1 MTSKKGYELNI
12 GIDWA
17 TSKHDVCIEFPD
29 GKRSFDIIK
38 APPEYIDEWITSLH
52 QKYHGQIAVA
62 VELCKGPIVYA
73 LQKYDFVTIFPINP
87 AMLAR
92 YRTAFSPSGAKDDPT
107 DAELALDIMLRYPEK
122 IKPLHTQSVE
132 IRKLAFL
139 VEQRRRLVDDKKRYS
154 NRIINTLK
162 QYYPQVLEWFSHRD
176 TQLFSDFLIRWPSLT
191 KIKRTRESTVRA
203 FFNKRGENA
212 VSLLEQRI
220 LSINNAIPLTED
232 EAVVQSHER
241 LITALAQQLQTVI
254 VAIKSFDSAIY
265 ELFNGMSDAPIFKS
279 LPGTGPCLAPRLLVA
294 MGKNRDR
301 FESAA
306 EVQTYSGVAPVTE
319 RSSKKSWVHWRWQCS
334 KFLRQSFIGKI
345 CQPVLLG

>member
-1 MTSKKGYELNI
+1 MTSKQGYELNI

-38 APPEYIDEWITSLH
+38 ASPEYIDEWITSHH

-191 KIKRTRESTVRA
+191 KIKIKIKIKIKRTRESTVRA
-203 FFNKRGENA
+203 FFNKRGGNA

-220 LSINNAIPLTED
+220 LSIKNAIPLTED
-232 EAVVQSHER
+232 EAVVQSHEL

-254 VAIKSFDSAIY
+254 VAI
-265 ELFNGMSDAPIFKS
+265 
-279 LPGTGPCLAPRLLVA
+279 
-294 MGKNRDR
+294 
-301 FESAA
+301 
-306 EVQTYSGVAPVTE
+306 
-319 RSSKKSWVHWRWQCS
+319 
-334 KFLRQSFIGKI
+334 
-345 CQPVLLG
+345 